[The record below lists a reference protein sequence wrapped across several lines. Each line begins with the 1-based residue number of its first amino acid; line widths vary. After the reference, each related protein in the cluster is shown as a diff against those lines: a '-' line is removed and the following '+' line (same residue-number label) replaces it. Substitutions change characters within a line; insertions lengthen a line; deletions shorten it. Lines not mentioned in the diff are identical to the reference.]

1 MRKVLILHGPNL
13 NWLGRREPKV
23 YGSQTLED
31 LNRILADDAKE
42 LGLELR
48 IYQSNFE
55 GQLIDWIQSESA
67 WAEALVINPGAL
79 THYSYALRD
88 AIAGVDLPTIE
99 VHLSNIHAREEFRHQ
114 SVIAPVARGQIMGL
128 GFEGYRL
135 ALRAVQNLLE
145 KRNT

>member
-23 YGSQTLED
+23 YGSQTLEE

-55 GQLIDWIQSESA
+55 GQLIDWLQSESA

-88 AIAGVDLPTIE
+88 AIAGADLPTIE

-114 SVIAPVARGQIMGL
+114 SVIAPVACGQIMGL